1 MILALV
7 VFLVVVAAAT
17 GGTLAAR
24 AQGAAR
30 PVTARSSFEG
40 KADLGR
46 TLFFDPRLSGDGATA
61 CSTCHVPE
69 KAWTDGLAL
78 SAGYTSVLY
87 FRNTPTLLNASKS
100 PLLDWDGR
108 FEGRDMDSVVR
119 DHLAEAHFM
128 NVDGLLLVERLRQVP
143 GYEAGFK
150 ELYGSEVNYGK
161 ILNAISEY
169 VATMES
175 KDHPYLKYRA
185 GDRSA
190 LSPQAKAGLD
200 LFEGQAGCSSCHSG
214 DLLTYGGLHALGVP
228 ENPEIFKDPTRHVT
242 FRRFF
247 KQFGVGDFAGLR
259 EDPGQFALTHEEA
272 DRGKFRTPSLLE
284 VARTGPYMHNGVFG
298 TLEEVVRFYNEG
310 GGQSPNKDPRLRP
323 LGLNESEVSALI
335 AFLETLRSTEGA
347 IDRPTPPPYQL
358 RELGSN

>member
-1 MILALV
+1 M
-7 VFLVVVAAAT
+7 
-17 GGTLAAR
+17 

-87 FRNTPTLLNASKS
+87 FRNTPTLLNSSKAA
-100 PLLDWDGR
+100 LLDWDGR
-108 FEGRDMDSVVR
+108 FDGKDMDSVVR
-119 DHLAEAHFM
+119 DHLADAHFM

-143 GYEAGFK
+143 EYEAGFK
-150 ELYGSEVNYGK
+150 ELYAGEVSYGK

-169 VATMES
+169 VATLES
-175 KDHPYLKYRA
+175 KGHSYLEYRA
-185 GDRSA
+185 GDRAA
-190 LSPQAKAGLD
+190 LSAQAQAGLL
-200 LFEGQAGCSSCHSG
+200 LFEGKAGCSTCHG
-214 DLLTYGGLHALGVP
+214 GELLTDGERHALGVP
-228 ENPEIFKDPTRHVT
+228 ENPDIYREPVRQVT

-247 KQFGVGDFAGLR
+247 KQFGVSNFVGIR
-259 EDPGQFALTHEEA
+259 EDPGQFALTHDEG

-284 VARTGPYMHNGVFG
+284 VARTAPYMHNGVFG
-298 TLEEVVRFYNEG
+298 SLDEVVRFYNEG
-310 GGQSPNKDPRLRP
+310 GGQSPNKDPRLRSLDLDDAEVAALVEFLKN
-323 LGLNESEVSALI
+323 LG
-335 AFLETLRSTEGA
+335 STEGA
-347 IDRPTPPPYQL
+347 IERPAPPPYQP